1 MATVE
6 QTHRPDRDRRPTVS
20 ENLSFVYS
28 EARLIECFNQ
38 SGVQYLDIDPE
49 MAPVLRLDAE
59 TAWQTLE
66 IGLYCR
72 FVHLRPSGGGARFLP
87 IAGKAGA
94 APPLAVPPSL
104 PPSLPSFVRPSVRPS
119 IRLSIRP
126 PHSKKLHVFSRPSVH
141 SLSQLVFTSVSSLSR
156 QLQSEQG
163 RLCLGREAPAAATA
177 TALRRDGRSDAAKAE
192 GPFTR

>member
-6 QTHRPDRDRRPTVS
+6 QTLRPDRDRRPTVS

-59 TAWQTLE
+59 MAWQTLE

-104 PPSLPSFVRPSVRPS
+104 PPSLRSSVRLSVRPYGCPSVLPIRKSFTCSLGRPS
-119 IRLSIRP
+119 ILSLNSSSLQCPLSVASCRANKVGSVLVVRP
-126 PHSKKLHVFSRPSVH
+126 PPPPPPPR
-141 SLSQLVFTSVSSLSR
+141 
-156 QLQSEQG
+156 
-163 RLCLGREAPAAATA
+163 
-177 TALRRDGRSDAAKAE
+177 
-192 GPFTR
+192 